1 MPRTQYLALLRGI
14 NVGGGNIIRMADLKR
29 CLEASRLENVATY
42 IASGNVLFESA
53 ETNTARL
60 AGGLERA
67 LSRTFSPYKARLVLC
82 SHAKLEQ
89 IVRKAPTSFGSQPKK
104 YRYDVIFLKEP
115 ITAPEAMKSV
125 TTKDGVDRV
134 VGGPDVLYFSRL
146 IAKAA
151 QSRLT
156 RIVTLPVYQS
166 LTIRSW
172 NTTIKLLTLMDARA
186 QPRATSSV

>member
-1 MPRTQYLALLRGI
+1 MPHTQYLALLRGI
-14 NVGGGNIIRMADLKR
+14 NVGGGNIIRMADLKT

-60 AGGLERA
+60 AGALERV

-82 SHAKLEQ
+82 SHAKLER
-89 IVRKAPTSFGSQPKK
+89 IVRKAPKSFGSQPEK

-115 ITAPEAMKSV
+115 ITASEAMKSV
-125 TTKDGVDRV
+125 TTKDGVDQA

-172 NTTIKLLTLMDARA
+172 NTTIKLLALMDARA